1 MATTI
6 TLQGPRTTAARRFF
20 RNLVPRPRRLGD
32 AWTDDAVTAAA
43 ARPGGDAAG
52 EGLATFAK
60 AVIGW
65 GVLAFA
71 AWSAGIQIKRT
82 WDRG

>member
-20 RNLVPRPRRLGD
+20 RHLIPRAPRLGD
-32 AWTDDAVTAAA
+32 VWNDDATAAA
-43 ARPGGDAAG
+43 AAAPRDPSGD
-52 EGLATFAK
+52 GLATFAK
-60 AVIGW
+60 AAFGW

-71 AWSAGIQIKRT
+71 AWSAGIQVKRT